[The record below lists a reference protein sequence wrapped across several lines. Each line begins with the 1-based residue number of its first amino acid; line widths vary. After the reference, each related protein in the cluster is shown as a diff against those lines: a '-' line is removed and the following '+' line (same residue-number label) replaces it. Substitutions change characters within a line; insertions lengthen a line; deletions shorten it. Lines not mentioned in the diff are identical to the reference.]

1 MLYKIN
7 CFLTLYLQLQQVE
20 FNYIYTKKNSSNST
34 QLKIV
39 FSYIRK
45 LFSTTSDSPITEIK
59 GKKTSEIKRNRRI

>member
-34 QLKIV
+34 QPKIV

-59 GKKTSEIKRNRRI
+59 EKKNLRN